1 MEIIKNYLK
10 FRTGNITGRKWI
22 DDAADIAEQRLTV
35 DNSDITGNLLK
46 AQVAILN
53 NNKELAKLALDESAK
68 YIQDSN
74 PKNVIAYCY
83 YLYLA
88 ALYKNEYDFTNEA
101 KKKIEQYYE
110 GGHDN
115 WQILWILFNMDSRY
129 DENPSL
135 KYTLIKRMFNKGC
148 TSPVMYYEAAKI
160 INKQPELLRV
170 MNRFEI
176 QVLNF
181 AGKYAVLTTGNR
193 RLGISS
199 KLNKE
204 QKAHYKELLHEFD
217 TERYGLIIR
226 TNAASVAD
234 ETLIAEIRSLEM
246 EWSQMRENACHK
258 TCYSVL
264 KKARPAY
271 LEDVKNQ
278 REGSVS
284 EIITDDRELFETICM
299 DYGIHPKQFMT
310 NGSVPVPVDQFQ
322 VPTISGTADSLTLTY
337 YHDPM
342 LTLSSLYSVKSSLE
356 KALRE
361 QIWLKSGASIVLQ
374 HTEALTVIDVNSGK
388 NIIKKEMRENL
399 LRINLE
405 AAKEIA
411 YQLRLRNISGI
422 IIIDFIN
429 LLAKE
434 DEAVLLKEFRTY
446 LKDDPVK
453 TDLIDMTKLGLVEV
467 TRKKIRKS
475 LRDSLKMN

>member
-1 MEIIKNYLK
+1 M
-10 FRTGNITGRKWI
+10 
-22 DDAADIAEQRLTV
+22 
-35 DNSDITGNLLK
+35 
-46 AQVAILN
+46 
-53 NNKELAKLALDESAK
+53 
-68 YIQDSN
+68 
-74 PKNVIAYCY
+74 
-83 YLYLA
+83 
-88 ALYKNEYDFTNEA
+88 
-101 KKKIEQYYE
+101 
-110 GGHDN
+110 
-115 WQILWILFNMDSRY
+115 
-129 DENPSL
+129 
-135 KYTLIKRMFNKGC
+135 
-148 TSPVMYYEAAKI
+148 
-160 INKQPELLRV
+160 
-170 MNRFEI
+170 
-176 QVLNF
+176 
-181 AGKYAVLTTGNR
+181 
-193 RLGISS
+193 
-199 KLNKE
+199 
-204 QKAHYKELLHEFD
+204 HEFD
-217 TERYGLIIR
+217 TESYGLIIR

-234 ETLIAEIRSLEM
+234 ETLIAEIRSLEQ
-246 EWSQMRENACHK
+246 EWSQMRENVCHK

-264 KKARPAY
+264 KKARPTY

-284 EIITDDRELFETICM
+284 EIITDDRGLFETICM

-422 IIIDFIN
+422 IVIDFIN

-453 TDLIDMTKLGLVEV
+453 TDLIDMTRLGLVEV
-467 TRKKIRKS
+467 TRKKIKKS

>member
-1 MEIIKNYLK
+1 MNKYIITHEKIKMQNREEQDFIVSALYNQGKKMIEVSL
-10 FRTGNITGRKWI
+10 TSPDEDSLLGNIYIGRVENVVQNIRAAFVKI
-22 DDAADIAEQRLTV
+22 SPEQTCYLSLDD
-35 DNSDITGNLLK
+35 LK
-46 AQVAILN
+46 NAHFTKKLSARKEIVAG
-53 NNKELAKLALDESAK
+53 D
-68 YIQDSN
+68 
-74 PKNVIAYCY
+74 
-83 YLYLA
+83 
-88 ALYKNEYDFTNEA
+88 
-101 KKKIEQYYE
+101 
-110 GGHDN
+110 
-115 WQILWILFNMDSRY
+115 
-129 DENPSL
+129 
-135 KYTLIKRMFNKGC
+135 
-148 TSPVMYYEAAKI
+148 
-160 INKQPELLRV
+160 ELLV
-170 MNRFEI
+170 
-176 QVLNF
+176 QVEREALKTKEPAVTANLSF
-181 AGKYAVLTTGNR
+181 AGKYAVLTSGNR

-217 TERYGLIIR
+217 TESYGLIIR

-234 ETLIAEIRSLEM
+234 ETLIAEIRSLEQ
-246 EWSQMRENACHK
+246 EWSQMRENVCHK

-264 KKARPAY
+264 KKARPTY

-284 EIITDDRELFETICM
+284 EIITDDRGLFETICT

-322 VPTISGTADSLTLTY
+322 VQTAAGAEDFLTITY

-342 LTLSSLYSVKSSLE
+342 LTLSSLYSV
-356 KALRE
+356 
-361 QIWLKSGASIVLQ
+361 KSGASIVLQ

-453 TDLIDMTKLGLVEV
+453 TDLIDMTRLGLVEV
-467 TRKKIRKS
+467 TRKKIKKS

>member
-1 MEIIKNYLK
+1 M
-10 FRTGNITGRKWI
+10 
-22 DDAADIAEQRLTV
+22 
-35 DNSDITGNLLK
+35 
-46 AQVAILN
+46 
-53 NNKELAKLALDESAK
+53 
-68 YIQDSN
+68 
-74 PKNVIAYCY
+74 
-83 YLYLA
+83 
-88 ALYKNEYDFTNEA
+88 
-101 KKKIEQYYE
+101 
-110 GGHDN
+110 
-115 WQILWILFNMDSRY
+115 
-129 DENPSL
+129 
-135 KYTLIKRMFNKGC
+135 
-148 TSPVMYYEAAKI
+148 
-160 INKQPELLRV
+160 
-170 MNRFEI
+170 
-176 QVLNF
+176 
-181 AGKYAVLTTGNR
+181 
-193 RLGISS
+193 
-199 KLNKE
+199 
-204 QKAHYKELLHEFD
+204 
-217 TERYGLIIR
+217 
-226 TNAASVAD
+226 
-234 ETLIAEIRSLEM
+234 
-246 EWSQMRENACHK
+246 
-258 TCYSVL
+258 
-264 KKARPAY
+264 KKARPTY

-284 EIITDDRELFETICM
+284 EIITDDRGLFETICM

-411 YQLRLRNISGI
+411 YQLRLRDISGI

-453 TDLIDMTKLGLVEV
+453 TDLIDMTRLGLVEV
-467 TRKKIRKS
+467 TRKKIKKS

>member
-1 MEIIKNYLK
+1 MEREALK
-10 FRTGNITGRKWI
+10 TKEPAVT
-22 DDAADIAEQRLTV
+22 A
-35 DNSDITGNLLK
+35 NL
-46 AQVAILN
+46 
-53 NNKELAKLALDESAK
+53 S
-68 YIQDSN
+68 
-74 PKNVIAYCY
+74 
-83 YLYLA
+83 
-88 ALYKNEYDFTNEA
+88 
-101 KKKIEQYYE
+101 
-110 GGHDN
+110 
-115 WQILWILFNMDSRY
+115 
-129 DENPSL
+129 
-135 KYTLIKRMFNKGC
+135 
-148 TSPVMYYEAAKI
+148 
-160 INKQPELLRV
+160 
-170 MNRFEI
+170 
-176 QVLNF
+176 F

-217 TERYGLIIR
+217 TESYGLIIR

-234 ETLIAEIRSLEM
+234 ETLIAEIQSLEM

-284 EIITDDRELFETICM
+284 EIITDDRELFETICT

-322 VPTISGTADSLTLTY
+322 VQTAAGAEDFLTITY

>member
-1 MEIIKNYLK
+1 MTDYKKDFPLLKDSQVAYLD
-10 FRTGNITGRKWI
+10 N
-22 DDAADIAEQRLTV
+22 AATAQRPLTV
-35 DNSDITGNLLK
+35 LEAEKNFYEKYNANPLRGLYELGMEATDRYEEARDTVRDFLHAKKSCEIVFTRNTTESINLVAYSYGLNRLK
-46 AQVAILN
+46 AG
-53 NNKELAKLALDESAK
+53 D
-68 YIQDSN
+68 
-74 PKNVIAYCY
+74 
-83 YLYLA
+83 
-88 ALYKNEYDFTNEA
+88 
-101 KKKIEQYYE
+101 
-110 GGHDN
+110 
-115 WQILWILFNMDSRY
+115 
-129 DENPSL
+129 
-135 KYTLIKRMFNKGC
+135 
-148 TSPVMYYEAAKI
+148 
-160 INKQPELLRV
+160 ELLV
-170 MNRFEI
+170 
-176 QVLNF
+176 QVEREALKTKEPAVTANLSF
-181 AGKYAVLTTGNR
+181 AGKYAVLTSGNR

-217 TERYGLIIR
+217 TESYGLIIR

-234 ETLIAEIRSLEM
+234 ETLIAEIRSLEQ
-246 EWSQMRENACHK
+246 EWSQMRENVCHK

-264 KKARPAY
+264 KKARPTY

-284 EIITDDRELFETICM
+284 EIITDDRGLFETICT

-322 VPTISGTADSLTLTY
+322 MQTAAGAEDFLTITY

-453 TDLIDMTKLGLVEV
+453 TDLIDMTRLGLVEV
-467 TRKKIRKS
+467 TRKKIKKS

>member
-1 MEIIKNYLK
+1 
-10 FRTGNITGRKWI
+10 
-22 DDAADIAEQRLTV
+22 
-35 DNSDITGNLLK
+35 
-46 AQVAILN
+46 
-53 NNKELAKLALDESAK
+53 
-68 YIQDSN
+68 
-74 PKNVIAYCY
+74 
-83 YLYLA
+83 
-88 ALYKNEYDFTNEA
+88 
-101 KKKIEQYYE
+101 
-110 GGHDN
+110 
-115 WQILWILFNMDSRY
+115 
-129 DENPSL
+129 
-135 KYTLIKRMFNKGC
+135 
-148 TSPVMYYEAAKI
+148 
-160 INKQPELLRV
+160 
-170 MNRFEI
+170 
-176 QVLNF
+176 
-181 AGKYAVLTTGNR
+181 
-193 RLGISS
+193 
-199 KLNKE
+199 
-204 QKAHYKELLHEFD
+204 
-217 TERYGLIIR
+217 
-226 TNAASVAD
+226 
-234 ETLIAEIRSLEM
+234 
-246 EWSQMRENACHK
+246 MRENACHK

-264 KKARPAY
+264 KKARPTY

-284 EIITDDRELFETICM
+284 EIITDDRGLFETICM

-453 TDLIDMTKLGLVEV
+453 TDLIDMTKLGLVEL

>member
-1 MEIIKNYLK
+1 MNKYIITHEKIKMQNREEQDFIVSALYNHDKKMIEVSL
-10 FRTGNITGRKWI
+10 TPPDEDSLLGNIYIGRVENVVQNIRAAFVKI
-22 DDAADIAEQRLTV
+22 SPEQTCYLSLDD
-35 DNSDITGNLLK
+35 LK
-46 AQVAILN
+46 NAHFTKKLSARKEIVAG
-53 NNKELAKLALDESAK
+53 D
-68 YIQDSN
+68 
-74 PKNVIAYCY
+74 
-83 YLYLA
+83 
-88 ALYKNEYDFTNEA
+88 
-101 KKKIEQYYE
+101 
-110 GGHDN
+110 
-115 WQILWILFNMDSRY
+115 
-129 DENPSL
+129 
-135 KYTLIKRMFNKGC
+135 
-148 TSPVMYYEAAKI
+148 
-160 INKQPELLRV
+160 ELLV
-170 MNRFEI
+170 
-176 QVLNF
+176 QVEREAL
-181 AGKYAVLTTGNR
+181 KTKEYAVLTSGNR

-217 TERYGLIIR
+217 TESYGLIIR

-264 KKARPAY
+264 KKARPTY

-284 EIITDDRELFETICM
+284 EIITDDRGLFETICT

-322 VPTISGTADSLTLTY
+322 VQTAAGAEDFLTITY

-453 TDLIDMTKLGLVEV
+453 TDLIDMTRLGLVEV
-467 TRKKIRKS
+467 TRKKIKKS

>member
-1 MEIIKNYLK
+1 MNKYIITHEKIKMQNREEQDFIVSALYNHDKKMIEVSL
-10 FRTGNITGRKWI
+10 TPPDEDSLLGNIYIGRVENVVQNIRAAFVKI
-22 DDAADIAEQRLTV
+22 SPEQTCYLSLDD
-35 DNSDITGNLLK
+35 LK
-46 AQVAILN
+46 NAHFT
-53 NNKELAKLALDESAK
+53 KKLSAK
-68 YIQDSN
+68 KEIVAGD
-74 PKNVIAYCY
+74 
-83 YLYLA
+83 
-88 ALYKNEYDFTNEA
+88 
-101 KKKIEQYYE
+101 
-110 GGHDN
+110 
-115 WQILWILFNMDSRY
+115 
-129 DENPSL
+129 
-135 KYTLIKRMFNKGC
+135 
-148 TSPVMYYEAAKI
+148 
-160 INKQPELLRV
+160 ELLV
-170 MNRFEI
+170 
-176 QVLNF
+176 QVEREALKTKEPAVTANLSF
-181 AGKYAVLTTGNR
+181 AGKYAVLTSGNR

-204 QKAHYKELLHEFD
+204 QKAHYKELLYEFD
-217 TERYGLIIR
+217 TESYGLIIR

-234 ETLIAEIRSLEM
+234 ETLIAEIRSLEQ

-264 KKARPAY
+264 KKARPTY

-284 EIITDDRELFETICM
+284 EIITDDRGLFETICT

-322 VPTISGTADSLTLTY
+322 VPTISGTSDSLTLTY

>member
-1 MEIIKNYLK
+1 ML
-10 FRTGNITGRKWI
+10 
-22 DDAADIAEQRLTV
+22 
-35 DNSDITGNLLK
+35 
-46 AQVAILN
+46 
-53 NNKELAKLALDESAK
+53 
-68 YIQDSN
+68 
-74 PKNVIAYCY
+74 
-83 YLYLA
+83 
-88 ALYKNEYDFTNEA
+88 
-101 KKKIEQYYE
+101 
-110 GGHDN
+110 
-115 WQILWILFNMDSRY
+115 
-129 DENPSL
+129 
-135 KYTLIKRMFNKGC
+135 
-148 TSPVMYYEAAKI
+148 
-160 INKQPELLRV
+160 
-170 MNRFEI
+170 
-176 QVLNF
+176 
-181 AGKYAVLTTGNR
+181 
-193 RLGISS
+193 
-199 KLNKE
+199 
-204 QKAHYKELLHEFD
+204 
-217 TERYGLIIR
+217 
-226 TNAASVAD
+226 
-234 ETLIAEIRSLEM
+234 
-246 EWSQMRENACHK
+246 ENACHK

-264 KKARPAY
+264 KKARPTY
-271 LEDVKNQ
+271 LEDIKNQ

-284 EIITDDRELFETICM
+284 EIITDDRGLFETICM
-299 DYGIHPKQFMT
+299 DYGIHPEQFMT
-310 NGSVPVPVDQFQ
+310 NGSVPVPIDQFQ
-322 VPTISGTADSLTLTY
+322 VQTTSGTADSLTLTY

-422 IIIDFIN
+422 IVIDF

-467 TRKKIRKS
+467 TRKKIKKS

>member
-1 MEIIKNYLK
+1 MQNRE
-10 FRTGNITGRKWI
+10 
-22 DDAADIAEQRLTV
+22 EQDFIV
-35 DNSDITGNLLK
+35 
-46 AQVAILN
+46 
-53 NNKELAKLALDESAK
+53 
-68 YIQDSN
+68 
-74 PKNVIAYCY
+74 
-83 YLYLA
+83 A
-88 ALYKNEYDFTNEA
+88 ALYNQGKKMIEVSLTPPDEDSLLGNIYIGRVENVVQNIRAAFVKISPEQTCYLSLDDLKNAHFT
-101 KKKIEQYYE
+101 KKLSARKEIVAGE
-110 GGHDN
+110 
-115 WQILWILFNMDSRY
+115 
-129 DENPSL
+129 
-135 KYTLIKRMFNKGC
+135 
-148 TSPVMYYEAAKI
+148 
-160 INKQPELLRV
+160 ELL
-170 MNRFEI
+170 I
-176 QVLNF
+176 QVEREALKTKEPAVTANLNF

-234 ETLIAEIRSLEM
+234 ETLIAEIQSLEM

-284 EIITDDRELFETICM
+284 EIITDDRGLFETICM

-388 NIIKKEMRENL
+388 NIIKKRD
-399 LRINLE
+399 
-405 AAKEIA
+405 A
-411 YQLRLRNISGI
+411 
-422 IIIDFIN
+422 
-429 LLAKE
+429 
-434 DEAVLLKEFRTY
+434 
-446 LKDDPVK
+446 
-453 TDLIDMTKLGLVEV
+453 
-467 TRKKIRKS
+467 RKS
-475 LRDSLKMN
+475 APY

>member
-1 MEIIKNYLK
+1 
-10 FRTGNITGRKWI
+10 
-22 DDAADIAEQRLTV
+22 
-35 DNSDITGNLLK
+35 
-46 AQVAILN
+46 
-53 NNKELAKLALDESAK
+53 
-68 YIQDSN
+68 
-74 PKNVIAYCY
+74 
-83 YLYLA
+83 
-88 ALYKNEYDFTNEA
+88 
-101 KKKIEQYYE
+101 
-110 GGHDN
+110 
-115 WQILWILFNMDSRY
+115 
-129 DENPSL
+129 
-135 KYTLIKRMFNKGC
+135 
-148 TSPVMYYEAAKI
+148 
-160 INKQPELLRV
+160 
-170 MNRFEI
+170 
-176 QVLNF
+176 
-181 AGKYAVLTTGNR
+181 
-193 RLGISS
+193 
-199 KLNKE
+199 
-204 QKAHYKELLHEFD
+204 
-217 TERYGLIIR
+217 
-226 TNAASVAD
+226 
-234 ETLIAEIRSLEM
+234 
-246 EWSQMRENACHK
+246 MRENVCHK

-264 KKARPAY
+264 KKARPTY

-411 YQLRLRNISGI
+411 CQLRLRNISGI
-422 IIIDFIN
+422 IVIDFIN

>member
-1 MEIIKNYLK
+1 
-10 FRTGNITGRKWI
+10 
-22 DDAADIAEQRLTV
+22 
-35 DNSDITGNLLK
+35 
-46 AQVAILN
+46 
-53 NNKELAKLALDESAK
+53 
-68 YIQDSN
+68 
-74 PKNVIAYCY
+74 
-83 YLYLA
+83 
-88 ALYKNEYDFTNEA
+88 
-101 KKKIEQYYE
+101 
-110 GGHDN
+110 
-115 WQILWILFNMDSRY
+115 
-129 DENPSL
+129 
-135 KYTLIKRMFNKGC
+135 
-148 TSPVMYYEAAKI
+148 
-160 INKQPELLRV
+160 
-170 MNRFEI
+170 
-176 QVLNF
+176 
-181 AGKYAVLTTGNR
+181 
-193 RLGISS
+193 
-199 KLNKE
+199 
-204 QKAHYKELLHEFD
+204 
-217 TERYGLIIR
+217 
-226 TNAASVAD
+226 
-234 ETLIAEIRSLEM
+234 
-246 EWSQMRENACHK
+246 MRENAFHK

-271 LEDVKNQ
+271 LEDIKNQ

-284 EIITDDRELFETICM
+284 EIITDDRGLFETICM

-405 AAKEIA
+405 AATEIA

-467 TRKKIRKS
+467 TRKKIKKS